1 MGKYVN
7 DGKVT
12 IPDEHEF
19 GSTYDIL
26 EEIAILLNVAKGA
39 DGFYHHADVNT
50 SPSINMEAKY
60 KPEYY
65 PPSQEKYFDI
75 TDEDRYNNGY
85 GLSMNRGGYD
95 LTAEITIDRLK
106 SIEYTTPDIH
116 RIRDFNGY
124 NHTTRSGIRLIQS
137 DSDLTTD
144 EAVYIW
150 SAASLFPDGVPLD
163 NSYDNMVSDGSKI
176 ADYVEFGY
184 MAMTYSGFV
193 RKKEVIGATLSE
205 LKMRLEG
212 TQPYYIYSP
221 TNDFRLE
228 PEGRKGEVFVYGK
241 DSVGNY
247 TQLMPSINVK
257 KPGSVHPIEISWNPA
272 MTIGTTT
279 TGFNIQVKDW
289 LRGSR
294 KNEYIMFGKD
304 DDLYFG
310 FTIYNNSTSRKALGS
325 SLKLAMTV
333 GNKTY
338 YTWFSDDSSSAFAGS
353 FSVDP
358 LKSYG
363 PYSYPS
369 TGGVIVQ
376 RPRFFVQLK
385 SLANIFPEFFN
396 QQKYDVTFSLYY
408 TGDTGGALETEGI
421 KESGVLVSRFTIPMQ
436 CTGKETENPIDPPSD
451 IKPTPPDWDVEVQD

>member
-1 MGKYVN
+1 MIDSDNIFRILDPNKESFGALKTQLGKL
-7 DGKVT
+7 
-12 IPDEHEF
+12 I
-19 GSTYDIL
+19 GSRADLEDICMSSRMNIFARYKS
-26 EEIAILLNVAKGA
+26 E
-39 DGFYHHADVNT
+39 
-50 SPSINMEAKY
+50 SIDKRSNL
-60 KPEYY
+60 
-65 PPSQEKYFDI
+65 
-75 TDEDRYNNGY
+75 TDEDRHANGY
-85 GLSMNRGGYD
+85 GLAVDVGGIETQDEVNIRYINSIYRVVPPIYNR
-95 LTAEITIDRLK
+95 IK
-106 SIEYTTPDIH
+106 
-116 RIRDFNGY
+116 DFNGY
-124 NHTTRSGIRLIQS
+124 DHKTRSQLQLSQDVVSPSSANNGIW
-137 DSDLTTD
+137 
-144 EAVYIW
+144 VW
-150 SAASLFPDGVPLD
+150 SGPCPNGVPFDMSIESMWRNDAPYSALKI
-163 NSYDNMVSDGSKI
+163 SDMN
-176 ADYVEFGY
+176 EFGWI
-184 MAMTYSGFV
+184 AITYSGFV
-193 RKKEVIGATLSE
+193 RASGVLSSSFDGLRAILQSNNPQISYTPYQDFLKEP
-205 LKMRLEG
+205 K
-212 TQPYYIYSP
+212 
-221 TNDFRLE
+221 
-228 PEGRKGEVFVYGK
+228 GRNGKLFVYGRNK
-241 DSVGNY
+241 TSDVY
-247 TQLMPSINVK
+247 TQLIAPCLIKNA
-257 KPGSVHPIEISWNPA
+257 GSVHPVEISWNPS
-272 MTIGTTT
+272 MTLGTTT

-310 FTIYNNSTSRKALGS
+310 FTIYNNSTSRKAFGS
-325 SLKLAMTV
+325 SLKLALTV

-363 PYSYPS
+363 PYYYPS

-408 TGDTGGALETEGI
+408 IGDAGGPLETEGI